1 MRGGSLRLRLFLA
14 GLVSLV
20 VALGAA
26 LLGLS
31 WLFER
36 HAERQLVAELS
47 AVIDSIAGRLDRT
60 EDGVWSVTPP
70 PNDPRYEQPLSGLY
84 WQVSGADGQPL
95 LRSRSLW
102 DEALPLPGDDLPEG
116 ARHEHRITGPGGRTL
131 LAVEQRVVL
140 PPRLGAAAI
149 RVIAARDVEELAQAR
164 RDFTRDLVPFLVL
177 IGLLLLAAGA
187 AQLAVG
193 LSPLKEVRR
202 RLAAIRS
209 GGADRMGGGFPD
221 EIRPLA
227 EEVDA
232 LLEQRARAVA
242 AAEARAADLAH
253 GLKTPL
259 QLLFGEAGRLAA
271 AGQAESAALLTEAG
285 TAMHRHVERELLR
298 ARSNARSHAPP
309 GEGRALVLPVAERL
323 VRVLRRTPDGER
335 LDWQL
340 DIPAD
345 LAAAIHPDDLAEALG
360 ALAENAARFAARA
373 VRLSARREG
382 SGVRIEVRDD
392 GPGIAPA
399 DHAAALRRGGRLDE
413 GGTGSGLGLSIARE
427 IAEAW
432 GGGLGL
438 GPTGPGS
445 MTVALVLPVAG

>member
-1 MRGGSLRLRLFLA
+1 MRGGSLRLRLLLA
-14 GLVSLV
+14 GLVSLM

-26 LLGLS
+26 LLGLA

-60 EDGVWSVTPP
+60 EDGVWSVAPP

-102 DEALPLPGDDLPEG
+102 DEALPLPDDDLPEG
-116 ARHEHRITGPGGRTL
+116 ARHEHRIAGPGGRTL

-149 RVIAARDVEELAQAR
+149 RVIAARDVEELARAR
-164 RDFTRDLVPFLVL
+164 RGFTRDLVPFLVL
-177 IGLLLLAAGA
+177 IGLLLLAAQA

-209 GGADRMGGGFPD
+209 GRADRMGAGFPD

-298 ARSNARSHAPP
+298 ARSSARQ

-323 VRVLRRTPDGER
+323 LRVLRRTPDGER

-360 ALAENAARFAARA
+360 ALAENAARFAAQA
-373 VRLSARREG
+373 VRLSARRHG
-382 SGVRIEVRDD
+382 AGVRIEVRDD

-413 GGTGSGLGLSIARE
+413 GGTGSGLGLAIARE

-432 GGGLGL
+432 GGGLEL
-438 GPTGPGS
+438 GPTGPGA
-445 MTVALVLPVAG
+445 MTVALVLPAAG